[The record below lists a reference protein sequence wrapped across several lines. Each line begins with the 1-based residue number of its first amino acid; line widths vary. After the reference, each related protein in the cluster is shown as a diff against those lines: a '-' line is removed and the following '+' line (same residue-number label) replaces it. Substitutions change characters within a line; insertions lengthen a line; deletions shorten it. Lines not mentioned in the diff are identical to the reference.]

1 MNQEHWLDREL
12 RDAAPYIDDEGFTVR
27 VLQQLPPPR
36 RRQDLLRAV
45 ILLGTAF
52 LASVLT
58 YVVSD
63 GGRFIS
69 VTLERLAALP
79 ALWVFVL
86 ARAIALGMAAAPA
99 TAAISPSRAS
109 LCYHVE
115 ETARTYGISPQQLRA
130 SH

>member
-1 MNQEHWLDREL
+1 MNQEDWLDREL

-36 RRQDLLRAV
+36 RRHDLLRAV

-52 LASVLT
+52 LASMLT

-79 ALWVFVL
+79 ALWVFAL
-86 ARAIALGMAAAPA
+86 ALASGLVVAAAGA
-99 TAAISPSRAS
+99 TAAISRSRAP
-109 LCYHVE
+109 L
-115 ETARTYGISPQQLRA
+115 T
-130 SH
+130 